1 MRLKNEMIDYIANS
15 IVEDLLKSGFVEID
29 CSKEKTADSIV
40 QIITDDLI
48 LEDKLNDEVKELLK
62 THETELDKGN
72 IDYRK
77 MFQMVKQKLAKERGM
92 IL

>member
-1 MRLKNEMIDYIANS
+1 MRLKNEMIDYVAGY
-15 IVEDLLKSGFVEID
+15 IVEDLLKSGLIEVD
-29 CSKEKTADSIV
+29 CPKEKIADSIS
-40 QIITDDLI
+40 QIIINDLI

-62 THETELDKGN
+62 SHETELDKGN